1 MRIFLLLSLIF
12 TAIFTSA
19 HNDNTW
25 SDTVANVMYS
35 KCTSC
40 HHEGGIGGFSL
51 VNYEEAYPF
60 RFAIKF
66 SVEEKRM
73 PPWPANPD
81 YREFAHQR
89 VLSEKEIEVIVD
101 WVEDGAP
108 IGDAT
113 AIPEPPTYDNEA
125 LIKNADF
132 VGQMEEYESTATN
145 DDEYRC
151 FVIPTNF
158 NEDKVVSGI
167 EVIPSNAEIVHHVL
181 LFQDDSGRPEQLDA
195 RDEGIGYAGFGG
207 TGSNASTLMAGWV
220 PGNAPAFFPKG
231 MGIMLKKGTSLVM
244 QVHYPAGSKGQK
256 DQTEVR
262 LKFSKESNTREVK
275 IAPILNHNQLN
286 EGELFIPANTT
297 KTFTQNFRLNTN
309 YSLLSVLP
317 HMHLIGE
324 SITVNATKDGDTI
337 NVVDIPKWDFHWQ
350 GTYVFPKLLKASAG
364 YSLNVEA
371 TYNNTDSN
379 PNNPN
384 DPPLDVEEGEA
395 TGDEMMLVYFY
406 YTTYRVGDEDIDQ
419 TNLQDE
425 ILSTPEE
432 IIANGWEFYP
442 NPVKKGDNI
451 KIDGFND
458 GTQVSLLNLNGQ
470 VLSKSTNQNLS
481 TPQLVPS
488 GIYLIRIESEHKT
501 QMKKIVIY

>member
-1 MRIFLLLSLIF
+1 MKHFLILFFSFIGLNAF
-12 TAIFTSA
+12 A
-19 HNDNTW
+19 HNNNTW

-51 VNYEEAYPF
+51 LNYEEAYPY

-66 SVEEKRM
+66 AVEEKRM

-89 VLSEKEIEVIVD
+89 VLSDKEIEVIVD

-113 AIPEPPTYDNEA
+113 KIPEPPTYDNEA

-132 VGQMEEYESTATN
+132 VGQMEEYESKAIN
-145 DDEYRC
+145 NDEYRC

-158 NEDKVVSGI
+158 NEDKVVSAI
-167 EVIPSNAEIVHHVL
+167 EVIPGNAEIVHHVL

-195 RDEGIGYAGFGG
+195 ADEGIGYSSFGG
-207 TGSNASTLMAGWV
+207 TSSNASTLMAGWV

-231 MGIMLKKGTSLVM
+231 MGITLKKGTSLVM
-244 QVHYPAGSKGQK
+244 QVHYPAGSMGEK

-262 LKFSKESNTREVK
+262 LKFTEESNAREVR

-286 EGELFIPANTT
+286 EGKLFIPANTER
-297 KTFTQNFRLNTN
+297 TFTQNYKLNSN
-309 YSLLSVLP
+309 FSLLSMLP

-324 SITVNATKDGDTI
+324 SITVNATKAGDTI
-337 NVVDIPKWDFHWQ
+337 NLIDIPQWDFHWQ
-350 GTYVFPKLLKASAG
+350 GTYVFPKLMKASAG
-364 YSLNVEA
+364 YSLNVKA
-371 TYNNTDSN
+371 MYNNTSSN

-384 DPPLDVEEGEA
+384 DPPLDVSLGDA

-406 YTTYRVGDEDIDQ
+406 YTTYRVGDENIDQ
-419 TNLQDE
+419 SNLQEE

-432 IIANGWEFYP
+432 ILANNWAFYP
-442 NPVKKGDNI
+442 NPVKKGDDI
-451 KIDGFND
+451 KIEGFNG
-458 GTQVSLLNLNGQ
+458 GTKATLQNLAGQ
-470 VLSKSTNQNLS
+470 VISESRSNKLN
-481 TPQLVPS
+481 TPISVPS
-488 GIYLIRIESEHKT
+488 GIYLIRIESENKT
-501 QMKKIVIY
+501 ETKKIVIY

>member
-1 MRIFLLLSLIF
+1 MKQFVFFFFCLIGLN
-12 TAIFTSA
+12 ASA

-51 VNYEEAYPF
+51 VNYEEAYPY

-66 SVEEKRM
+66 AVEEKRM

-89 VLSEKEIEVIVD
+89 VLSDKEIEVIVD

-108 IGDAT
+108 IGDAE
-113 AIPEPPTYDNEA
+113 AIPKAPTYTNEA
-125 LIKNADF
+125 VIKHADF
-132 VGQMEEYESTATN
+132 VGKMEEYESVAQN
-145 DDEYRC
+145 NDEYRC

-158 NEDKVVSGI
+158 NEDKVVSAI
-167 EVIPSNAEIVHHVL
+167 EVIPGNSEIVHHVL
-181 LFQDDSGRPEQLDA
+181 LFQDGSGSPEQLDQ
-195 RDEGIGYAGFGG
+195 RDEGPGYSSFGG
-207 TGSNASTLMAGWV
+207 TGSNESTLMAGWV
-220 PGNAPAFFPKG
+220 PGNGPAFFPKG
-231 MGIMLKKGTSLVM
+231 MGITLKKGTSLVM
-244 QVHYPAGSKGQK
+244 QVHYPAGSNGETDK
-256 DQTEVR
+256 TEVR
-262 LKFSKESNTREVK
+262 LKFSDEENTREVR

-286 EGELFIPANTT
+286 EGKLFIPANTRR
-297 KTFTQNFRLNTN
+297 TFTQNYKLNSN
-309 YSLLSVLP
+309 FSLLSMLP

-337 NVVDIPKWDFHWQ
+337 NLIDIPQWDFHWQ
-350 GTYVFPKLLKASAG
+350 GTYVFPKLMKATAG
-364 YSLNVEA
+364 YYLNVEA
-371 TYNNTDSN
+371 TYNNTDAN

-384 DPPLDVEEGEA
+384 DPPLDVSVGEA

-419 TNLQDE
+419 TNLIDE

-432 IIANGWEFYP
+432 IIANNWEFYP
-442 NPVKKGDNI
+442 NPVKKGDDI
-451 KIDGFND
+451 KIEGFND
-458 GTQVSLLNLNGQ
+458 GNQVSLLNLNGQ
-470 VLSKSTNQNLS
+470 VLSKSTSQNLS
-481 TPQLVPS
+481 TPQTIPS
-488 GIYLIRIESEHKT
+488 GIYLIRVESEHKT
-501 QMKKIVIY
+501 EMKKIVIY